1 MKQSEPERKLA
12 ADVFDT
18 IDLTSFIYKGIGAGE
33 DFACGLDEVVPLC
46 VHGQACEAD
55 AGSTLGPV
63 SAALYGAGITR
74 DMNDKT
80 VRQINARLRRPRN
93 ARVDFL
99 TEYVPHLNITRVP
112 Q

>member
-18 IDLTSFIYKGIGAGE
+18 IDLTNFIYEGIGAGE
-33 DFACGLDEVVPLC
+33 DWECELDQQVVPVC
-46 VHGQACEAD
+46 IHGQACEAD
-55 AGSTLGPV
+55 AGRNLGPV

-74 DMNDKT
+74 DLNDKT
-80 VRQINARLRRPRN
+80 VREINARKRRPRN

-99 TEYVPHLNITRVP
+99 TEYVPHLNIVRA
-112 Q
+112 